1 MKMKL
6 KFSILTLALS
16 FFASRSDATVITEHQ
31 CVDSTPKAVHQLF
44 TQYDQYSKLPGA
56 QYSVSLAGVEVPLM
70 RWVKSQAKVIS
81 ESSTQSENYVWT
93 VLQPVNLTD
102 ASLYPRFLLDCKV
115 EWQGQ
120 SGFRQ
125 LCSMMKDKQHFALD
139 DLRIRV
145 DAATGSS
152 KCKASE
158 TGIDIEI
165 ELIANSKQVGQI
177 KSVVLAPAGILAPL
191 IEPLFNEEAFFKNYF
206 HFVYGEWMKS
216 L

>member
-1 MKMKL
+1 MNSKIVVL
-6 KFSILTLALS
+6 ILCAFFSST
-16 FFASRSDATVITEHQ
+16 RSQATVITEHQ
-31 CVDSTPKAVHQLF
+31 CVDSSPKAVHKLF

-56 QYSVSLAGVEVPLM
+56 EYSVSLAGVEVPLM
-70 RWVKSQAKVIS
+70 HWVKSQAKLIS
-81 ESSTQSENYVWT
+81 ESATQSENYVWT

-102 ASLYPRFLLDCKV
+102 STLYPRFLLDCKV

-125 LCSMMKDKQHFALD
+125 ICSLMKDKQHFALD
-139 DLRIRV
+139 DFQIRV
-145 DAATGSS
+145 EAATGSS
-152 KCKASE
+152 KCKANE
-158 TGIDIEI
+158 TGIDIHI

-177 KSVVLAPAGILAPL
+177 KSAVLAPAGILAPL

-206 HFVYGEWMKS
+206 HYVYGEWMKS